1 MNFKKPKMEN
11 LTGAL
16 VTGGSAVAGAAAS
29 NLLVAEL
36 TKKAFWRRKE
46 RQVQAP
52 IGQRRC
58 RSGCPFG
65 IGLCRWQ

>member
-36 TKKAFWRRKE
+36 TKTCFRPWLPLSRTTRRL
-46 RQVQAP
+46 
-52 IGQRRC
+52 
-58 RSGCPFG
+58 
-65 IGLCRWQ
+65 GLCRPA